1 MKGLLGFTVV
11 MGLISFGGTVRAFAQ
26 GDSKPDE
33 RAAVAQNNRAF
44 FLDDL
49 KEIQEK
55 VVSLADAFPADKYT
69 WRPGPGVR
77 SVSEVFLHFASANYG
92 FPTFWGA
99 EPTAGIE
106 QKGFEQSTTDKA
118 KIIEQMKQ
126 SFEHMRQA
134 VEKLSDADLD
144 RSVKFFG
151 GPAPISKVLF
161 GIANHTHEHL
171 GQAIAYARMNGV
183 VPPWTAARQE
193 QQQKR
198 RSKSPRRRGPGRLSP
213 GADSVGHPEARDSA
227 RTGWRDERC
236 VESPLTVTLG

>member
-1 MKGLLGFTVV
+1 MKRLLAWALVV
-11 MGLISFGGTVRAFAQ
+11 LLASLGGAVGALAQ
-26 GDSKPDE
+26 GGSKPDE
-33 RAAVAQNNRAF
+33 KAAAAQNNRVF
-44 FLDDL
+44 FLSDL
-49 KEIQEK
+49 LEVQEK
-55 VVSLADAFPADKYT
+55 AVSLAEAFPADKYT
-69 WRPGPGVR
+69 WRPGEGVR
-77 SVSEVFLHFASANYG
+77 SVSEVFLHFAGANYG
-92 FPTFWGA
+92 FPAFWGA
-99 EPTAGIE
+99 APPAGIE

-183 VPPWTAARQE
+183 VPPWTARQE
-193 QQQKR
+193 KEQKR
-198 RSKSPRRRGPGRLSP
+198 RDGNPRR
-213 GADSVGHPEARDSA
+213 
-227 RTGWRDERC
+227 
-236 VESPLTVTLG
+236 